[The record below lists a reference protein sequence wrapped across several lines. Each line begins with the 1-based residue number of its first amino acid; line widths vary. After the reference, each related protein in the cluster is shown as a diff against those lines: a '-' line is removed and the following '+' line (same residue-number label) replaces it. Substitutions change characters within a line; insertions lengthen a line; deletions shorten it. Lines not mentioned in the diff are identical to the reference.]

1 VDDFRLFGYRLTLEK
16 LKSASRFVRWD
27 YETKSIALTVFTG
40 LTVSWVWHG
49 LETHWKSFASWEQ
62 FFISWFIGVVILSV
76 FVTAAVIFTHRFF
89 LGSDFKD
96 SYERL
101 TFYIVMTL
109 LVSAISVAV
118 IANNAPS
125 DLDFSEWW

>member
-1 VDDFRLFGYRLTLEK
+1 M
-16 LKSASRFVRWD
+16 AFVRWNT
-27 YETKSIALTVFTG
+27 ETKGVALTVFTG
-40 LTVSWVWHG
+40 LTVSWLRHG
-49 LETHWKSFASWEQ
+49 LDTHWKSFASWEQ
-62 FFISWFIGVVILSV
+62 FFLSAFVAGAIL
-76 FVTAAVIFTHRFF
+76 AGHRFF
-89 LGSDFKD
+89 LGSEFKD
-96 SYERL
+96 SYDRL